1 MKKLILATILAGL
14 AMQAHTQG
22 FLDLKRYSVTRQ
34 FGTARSMGM
43 GGAIGATGIDFSV
56 SQVNPAALA
65 QIRVSQ
71 ASGTI
76 GLNFTN
82 NSGTYLDHN
91 IQDSRFNFSIPNMG
105 IVLSKVQTKM
115 GKEKTTGLVSY
126 SFGFGFNRVNDFN
139 RTISIGGT
147 NNKSSYLDYLAEQA
161 TKYVDWNS
169 TANNFYPFYPE
180 ELALAANAIRHIDSN
195 KYEANLP
202 NVVTMNQNYR
212 YQQGGRQTDWNISW
226 GGNFSHRIYFGAAIG
241 VPAIRY
247 NSTETITEQ
256 SDDPNLSPDVSFEH
270 TTTVNTSGTGFNGK
284 VGLMFRANDWL
295 RFGLAYH
302 TPTSYTLTDQ
312 FSYTFMSRNFTN
324 GQFVYTSGQLLSS
337 DPGNF
342 KYKFVTPGKMVLS
355 TALVFKKTA
364 MVAIDYEM
372 VNYKEAQSP
381 TSELIFVNNLV
392 NSNFQSASNV
402 RVGGEYNYLDY
413 RFRAGYALYAS
424 PFNDAI
430 LSAVNN
436 DNLALQVYS
445 VGFGYQ
451 EPDGKLFF
459 DAAVT
464 YERFDDYYTPYLL
477 ETTNR
482 PYFTSANKIGIT
494 RLLFTVGTKF

>member
-1 MKKLILATILAGL
+1 MKKLFIAAMLAGV
-14 AMQAHTQG
+14 AVQAQAQG

-56 SQVNPAALA
+56 SQVNPAALG
-65 QIRVSQ
+65 QIRISQ

-91 IQDSRFNFSIPNMG
+91 IQDSRFNFSIPNLG

-115 GKEKTTGLVSY
+115 GKEKTKGLVSY

-147 NNKSSYLDYLAEQA
+147 NSQSSYLDYLAEQA

-169 TANNFYPFYPE
+169 TANNFYPFFPE
-180 ELALAANAIRHIDSN
+180 ELALAANAIVHVDSN

-212 YQQGGRQTDWNISW
+212 YQQSGRQTDWNISW
-226 GGNFSHRIYFGAAIG
+226 AGNFDHRIYFGAAIG

-247 NSTETITEQ
+247 SSTETITEQ
-256 SDDPNLSPDVSFEH
+256 SNDPNVSPNVSFEQN
-270 TTTVNTSGTGFNGK
+270 TIVSTSGTGFNGK

-295 RFGLAYH
+295 RLGMAYH
-302 TPTSYTLTDQ
+302 SPTSYTLTDQ

-342 KYKFVTPGKMVLS
+342 KYKFTTPGKMVFS

-364 MVAIDYEM
+364 MIAVDYEM

-381 TSELIFVNNLV
+381 TNELIFVNNLV
-392 NSNFQSASNV
+392 RDNFRAADNF
-402 RVGGEYNYLDY
+402 RIGGEFNYLDY
-413 RFRAGYALYAS
+413 RFRAGYGMYAS
-424 PFNDAI
+424 PFNNVILNAI
-430 LSAVNN
+430 KG

-445 VGFGYQ
+445 LGFGYQ
-451 EPDGKLFF
+451 EPSGNIFF
-459 DAAVT
+459 DAALM
-464 YERFDDYYTPYLL
+464 YERFDEYYTPYLL

-482 PYFTSANKIGIT
+482 PYFSSTNKVAVT
-494 RLLFTVGTKF
+494 RLMFTVGTRF